1 MTIEERVI
9 HLCIQNNLKITCAE
23 SCTGGLLAS
32 RLVSVAGASDC
43 FERSYVTYSDR
54 AKMEELM
61 VSEETLRKW
70 SAVSRQTASE
80 MAEGAL
86 TRADADIALSVTG
99 YAGPDSGHGEEVG
112 LVYIGCA
119 FMDSTQCFLNVDGS
133 FSAGSLKVSLSVK
146 EFHFQGSRTQVREQA
161 ADMALQM
168 AEEILAHGNHASLEN
183 FCADL

>member
-1 MTIEERVI
+1 MTTEERVI
-9 HLCIQNNLKITCAE
+9 HFCIQNNLKITCAE

-43 FERSYVTYSDR
+43 FERSFVTYSDR
-54 AKMEELM
+54 AKKEELM
-61 VSEETLRKW
+61 VSGDTLLKW

-86 TRADADIALSVTG
+86 VRADADIALSVTG
-99 YAGPDSGHGEEVG
+99 YAGPDSGQGEEVG

-119 FMDSTQCFLNVDGS
+119 FMDSTQCGLSADGS
-133 FSAGSLKVSLSVK
+133 FSAGPLKVSLSVK
-146 EFHFQGSRTQVREQA
+146 EFHFQGDRTQVREQA

-168 AEEILAHGNHASLEN
+168 ALEVLTQGNCSISEKLS
-183 FCADL
+183 